1 MKVAII
7 IAAAG
12 MSRRFQPGHKLLAML
27 GNKPVL
33 QHTLEQ
39 AVATGMD
46 VFVVAR
52 PDNRQIHALV
62 QHATLVPCASGGLG
76 DSIAAGVTAAAR
88 YDGWLIALG
97 DMPLLKTA
105 SYQAVG
111 QALLNSPVVR
121 SEVDGKP
128 GHPVGFH
135 KGFYPALVALTG
147 DEGARA
153 LLVSQAVTLVRLSDP
168 GCLLDVDTQTA
179 LKRMS
184 QCRHDL

>member
-12 MSRRFQPGHKLLAML
+12 LSRRFQPGHKLLAML
-27 GNKPVL
+27 DNKPVL

-52 PDNRQIHALV
+52 PDDRDIHALV
-62 QHATLVPCASGGLG
+62 QQASLVPCASEGLG
-76 DSIAAGVTAAAR
+76 DSIAAGVTAAAH

-111 QALLNSPVVR
+111 QAMLTSPLVR
-121 SEVDGKP
+121 SEVAGTP

-135 KGFYPALVALTG
+135 NGFYPALVALTG

-153 LLVSQAVTLVRLSDP
+153 LLGSQAVTLVRLNDP
-168 GCLLDVDTQTA
+168 GCLLDVDTPLA
-179 LKRMS
+179 LDGLNILR
-184 QCRHDL
+184 L

>member
-1 MKVAII
+1 MKIAII

-27 GNKPVL
+27 DNKPVL

-46 VFVVAR
+46 VLVVAR
-52 PDNRQIHALV
+52 PDDREIHAV
-62 QHATLVPCASGGLG
+62 VKQATLVLCASHGLG
-76 DSIAAGVTAAAR
+76 DSIAVGVTAAAN

-105 SYQAVG
+105 SYLAVG
-111 QALLNSPVVR
+111 QALLTSPVVR

-135 KGFYPALVALTG
+135 KEFYPALVALTG
-147 DEGARA
+147 DSGARA
-153 LLVSQAVTLVRLSDP
+153 LLGSQAVTLVRLSDP
-168 GCLLDVDTQTA
+168 GCLLDVDTPLA
-179 LKRMS
+179 LDALNILR
-184 QCRHDL
+184 L